1 MIPHGNLKPSFCT
14 SWPILFLLKNALL
27 DKPVNKIKE
36 KFPDYLKDYTGKT
49 YVVGV
54 DVAEDDSDVKC
65 AEFCIKHKCDFIT
78 ADKKAYDEILTE
90 LKEVQ
95 SIEITRILEK
105 EIADNK
111 SPVYCLSFRIE

>member
-1 MIPHGNLKPSFCT
+1 MNRIN
-14 SWPILFLLKNALL
+14 
-27 DKPVNKIKE
+27 E
-36 KFPDYLKDYTGKT
+36 KFPDCLKDYTGKT
-49 YVVGV
+49 YVVG
-54 DVAEDDSDVKC
+54 EDIDKSSSDVEC

-78 ADKKAYDEILTE
+78 ADKKAYDKILTE

>member
-14 SWPILFLLKNALL
+14 SWPILFLLKDALL

-78 ADKKAYDEILTE
+78 ADKKAYDEIFTE
-90 LKEVQ
+90 LKGVK
-95 SIEITRILEK
+95 SIEIIRILEK
-105 EIADNK
+105 EIANNK
-111 SPVYCLSFRIE
+111 SPVYSLSFGTE

>member
-1 MIPHGNLKPSFCT
+1 M
-14 SWPILFLLKNALL
+14 
-27 DKPVNKIKE
+27 NKIKE

-54 DVAEDDSDVKC
+54 DVAEDDTDVKC

-90 LKEVQ
+90 LKEVK
-95 SIEITRILEK
+95 SIKIIRILGK
-105 EIADNK
+105 EIANNE
-111 SPVYCLSFRIE
+111 SPVYSLSFRKE

>member
-1 MIPHGNLKPSFCT
+1 M
-14 SWPILFLLKNALL
+14 
-27 DKPVNKIKE
+27 NKIKE

-78 ADKKAYDEILTE
+78 ADKKAFDQIFK
-90 LKEVQ
+90 LKEIKLIKIKQ
-95 SIEITRILEK
+95 ILER
-105 EIADNK
+105 EPNIDR
-111 SPVYCLSFRIE
+111 PVYSLSFEPK

>member
-1 MIPHGNLKPSFCT
+1 M
-14 SWPILFLLKNALL
+14 L
-27 DKPVNKIKE
+27 DKQVNDIKE
-36 KFPDYLKDYTGKT
+36 KFPDYLKDYTGET
-49 YVVGV
+49 YVVG
-54 DVAEDDSDVKC
+54 EDINELSSDVEC